1 MKTMDS
7 LGRLTIPKEVR
18 SKLDIKGDCDFQILA
33 EDDYIKLVPANK
45 KHNISDKDMTTLRKL
60 YIMLKKSGL
69 LDNYYTEELA
79 RITKQSESKCSN
91 CGENMFLTTD
101 NTFKC
106 FNCE

>member
-7 LGRLTIPKEVR
+7 LGRLTIPKDIRE
-18 SKLDIKGDCDFQILA
+18 KLNIKSDCAFQILA
-33 EDDYIKLVPANK
+33 EEDYIKLVPAIK
-45 KHNISDKDMTTLRKL
+45 KHSISDDDMTTLRKL
-60 YIMLKKSGL
+60 FIMLKNSGL

-79 RITKQSESKCSN
+79 RITKQSESKCSI